1 MAKAL
6 VSTTKH
12 PPTSSS
18 SPPPAAAT
26 AITTTTDRP
35 GYLIDSSKSVIGR
48 PVESFSNIVGIDRTI
63 KEACNI
69 GGVITPSFQRLLLE
83 LPTDD
88 DRLAVANF
96 IIESYHDRNISVK
109 TKCAYITSLV
119 YLSRFCQN
127 KKSFKDMTATDI
139 VVGYLNSLKR
149 PFEADPDQR
158 WIATYNLRASVFLKF
173 FKWLTQPDLEVS
185 SRQLD
190 ACSML
195 KGLRFVKKGPKTHIK
210 PTDLWTLE
218 DDAIFVKYCED
229 ARITCY
235 HMMSRI
241 QVPGLESYW
250 Q

>member
-1 MAKAL
+1 MAKATT
-6 VSTTKH
+6 STTTNS
-12 PPTSSS
+12 TSVR
-18 SPPPAAAT
+18 
-26 AITTTTDRP
+26 TDQP
-35 GYLIDSSKSVIGR
+35 GYLVDSSSSSKSVIGR
-48 PVESFSNIVGIDRTI
+48 PVESFSNIVATDRII

-69 GGVITPSFQRLLLE
+69 GGAIQPSFQRLLLE

-88 DRLAVANF
+88 DRLAVASF

-109 TKCAYITSLV
+109 TKCAYITCLV

-127 KKSFKDMTATDI
+127 KKSFKDMTAIDI
-139 VVGYLNSLKR
+139 VTGYLNSLKP

-190 ACSML
+190 ACPML
-195 KGLRFVKKGPKTHIK
+195 KGLRFVKRKGPTTHIK

-235 HMMSRI
+235 HMMSRDTSAR
-241 QVPGLESYW
+241 PGRAIGRKNWGY
-250 Q
+250 